1 MNPPTHPVVY
11 NLEQAAEMLGVTR
24 RWLLEWLWKHP
35 RDGNGT
41 LFYRKA
47 GRTRLFREADI
58 ARIVAAQP
66 APKASPRLEAL
77 LVTAKAPQED
87 PMHGTESP
95 SGSRQ
100 RPEDAPADPRRG
112 RNAPRIPIYPGR
124 EKTPVRRR
132 STVKSPA
139 AGGG

>member
-66 APKASPRLEAL
+66 APKASPRSR
-77 LVTAKAPQED
+77 PCW
-87 PMHGTESP
+87 SP
-95 SGSRQ
+95 
-100 RPEDAPADPRRG
+100 PRR
-112 RNAPRIPIYPGR
+112 RK
-124 EKTPVRRR
+124 KTPCTARRARPVPGSARKTRRPTLAAAAMLHESR
-132 STVKSPA
+132 STPA
-139 AGGG
+139 GKRLQSEDGAR